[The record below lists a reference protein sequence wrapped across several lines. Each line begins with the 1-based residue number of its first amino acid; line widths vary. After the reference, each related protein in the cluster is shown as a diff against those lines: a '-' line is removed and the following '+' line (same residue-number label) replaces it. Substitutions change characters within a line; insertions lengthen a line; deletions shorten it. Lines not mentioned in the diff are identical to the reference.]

1 MMSRFAHSFTSVS
14 SSSFRLLTEGCRFEP
29 YLRRQLR
36 SCAMF
41 AQAASKGPDH
51 EAGDLEEPALNT

>member
-1 MMSRFAHSFTSVS
+1 MPEP
-14 SSSFRLLTEGCRFEP
+14 LCLGFES
-29 YLRRQLR
+29 YLRRQLQP
-36 SCAMF
+36 CGMF